1 MQSLDLGKPQIP
13 PTFLA
18 GRDFGLFFGDYAWLV
33 AFCERMRTLSNTRK
47 HFYVAFQII
56 GVYLF
61 YINSYKSISYT
72 FLQYIGIFEEAA
84 SPSPST

>member
-1 MQSLDLGKPQIP
+1 MGTSIP
-13 PTFLA
+13 Y
-18 GRDFGLFFGDYAWLV
+18 DI
-33 AFCERMRTLSNTRK
+33 NKIKK

-61 YINSYKSISYT
+61 YINSYKSISYI